1 MAPSDHAGCGV
12 RAASVLV
19 VVVPVKG
26 MAVRVVEVVDVVA
39 VGDGLVTASF
49 AVFVRFGAV
58 VLDVRVVRGHRGSSE
73 KAQAWTAASAARAF
87 ANAAM
92 LCA

>member
-1 MAPSDHAGCGV
+1 
-12 RAASVLV
+12 V
-19 VVVPVKG
+19 V
-26 MAVRVVEVVDVVA
+26 
-39 VGDGLVTASF
+39 DGLVTASF

-58 VLDVRVVRGHRGSSE
+58 VLDVRVVRGHRCSSG